1 MEYVVFSCT
10 QGKKGGGTDILDL
23 ICVLNISLLCWF
35 CVSTSS
41 KFQLSITLGKKLHLY
56 EVVLHNRGSK
66 TRYGK
71 KSFSYEAAT
80 LEFLLPTLNTN
91 YLLADG
97 IIIILWNLFEILN
110 RIRSNQKFYVF
121 FFYSIILQKI
131 LDKTFPVKT

>member
-1 MEYVVFSCT
+1 
-10 QGKKGGGTDILDL
+10 
-23 ICVLNISLLCWF
+23 
-35 CVSTSS
+35 VSTSS

-97 IIIILWNLFEILN
+97 IIIIL
-110 RIRSNQKFYVF
+110 
-121 FFYSIILQKI
+121 
-131 LDKTFPVKT
+131 